1 MSQNEDLLLER
12 EGAVATITLNRPA
25 RRNTLND
32 GMLESLQGFLDDLE
46 DDASV
51 GAVVLTGSG
60 PLFCGG
66 FDVSGGPPRSGRK
79 AFQAH
84 ADLASRT
91 LWRIWR
97 SRLPFVASVRGLC
110 LGGGVYLA
118 GVCDF
123 LLTTPATHFTMAEI
137 KFGMAPPLFNL
148 FPWLMGLRAAK
159 EFLMTG
165 DPITGD
171 RAVEMGLATRA
182 VPEDRLATDTIALAR
197 SLARM
202 ADGVVPVIKRSIN
215 ARWEAAGFVTGIE
228 RDVEAFVDNKV
239 SQGPVQ
245 KEYRRLAREVGGRTA
260 LERLG
265 IDLGLGDL
273 DAAP

>member
-1 MSQNEDLLLER
+1 MSQDDVLIER
-12 EGAVATITLNRPA
+12 DGGVAIITLNRPA
-25 RRNTLND
+25 RRNTLTD
-32 GMLESLQGFLDDLE
+32 GMLEILRTFLAGIE

-51 GAVVLTGSG
+51 GAVVLTGTG

-66 FDVSGGPPRSGRK
+66 FDVSGGPPRSGRQ

-91 LWRIWR
+91 LWGIWK
-97 SRLPFVASVRGLC
+97 SRLPFVAAVRGLC

-123 LLTTPATHFTMAEI
+123 LLTTDGTRFSMGEI
-137 KFGMAPPLFNL
+137 KFGFAPPLFNL

-165 DPITGD
+165 DPITGA
-171 RAVEMGLATRA
+171 RAVEMGLANRT
-182 VPEDRLATDTIALAR
+182 VPDERLASEAMDLAR
-197 SLARM
+197 SLAKM
-202 ADGVVPVIKRSIN
+202 PDGVVRTIKRSVN
-215 ARWEAAGFVTGIE
+215 ARWELAGFVTGIE
-228 RDVEAFVDNKV
+228 RDVEAFVENKV
-239 SQGPVQ
+239 FQGRVQ
-245 KEYRRLAREVGGRTA
+245 AEYRRLAREIGGRAA

>member
-1 MSQNEDLLLER
+1 MPTDDVLFTR
-12 EGAVATITLNRPA
+12 DGAVALITLNRPA
-25 RRNTLND
+25 RRNTLTD
-32 GMLESLQGFLDDLE
+32 GMLEALWDIQGAIE
-46 DDASV
+46 DDTAV
-51 GAVVLTGSG
+51 GAVVLTGTG

-66 FDVSGGPPRSGRK
+66 FDVSGGTPRSGRK

-97 SRLPFVASVRGLC
+97 SRLPWVASVRGLC

-118 GVCDF
+118 AVCDF
-123 LLTTPATHFTMAEI
+123 LLTTDRTRFTMAEI
-137 KFGMAPPLFNL
+137 KFGFAPPLFNL

-165 DPITGD
+165 DPVTGA
-171 RAVEMGLATRA
+171 RAVEMGLATRS
-182 VPEDRLATDTIALAR
+182 VPDEQLDAEAIRLAR
-197 SLARM
+197 SLAAM
-202 ADGVVPVIKRSIN
+202 ADDVVRIMKRSIN
-215 ARWEAAGFVTGIE
+215 ARWEAAGFVAGVE
-228 RDVEAFVDNKV
+228 RDVETFVDNKV
-239 SQGPVQ
+239 FQGPVQ
-245 KEYRRLAREVGGRTA
+245 KEYRRLARELGGRAA

-265 IDLGLGDL
+265 IDIGLPDL

>member
-1 MSQNEDLLLER
+1 MTTADVLFAR
-12 EGAVATITLNRPA
+12 DGAVAIVTLNRPA
-25 RRNTLND
+25 RRNTLTD
-32 GMLESLQGFLDDLE
+32 GMLEALGEIEASIE

-51 GAVVLTGSG
+51 GAVVLTGTG

-66 FDVSGGPPRSGRK
+66 FDVTGGAPRSGRR

-91 LWRIWR
+91 LWGIWR
-97 SRLPFVASVRGLC
+97 SRLPWVAAVRGLC

-123 LLTTPATHFTMAEI
+123 LLTTDRTRFTMAEV
-137 KFGMAPPLFNL
+137 KFGFAPPLFNV

-165 DPITGD
+165 DPVAGA

-182 VPEDRLATDTIALAR
+182 VADETLDDEAMRLAR

-202 ADGVVPVIKRSIN
+202 PDDVVRTLKRSIN
-215 ARWEAAGFVTGIE
+215 ARWEAAGFVAGIE
-228 RDVEAFVDNKV
+228 RDVERFVENKV
-239 SQGPVQ
+239 FQGPVQ
-245 KEYRRLAREVGGRTA
+245 QEYRRLAREIGGRAA

-265 IDLGLGDL
+265 IDIGLPDL